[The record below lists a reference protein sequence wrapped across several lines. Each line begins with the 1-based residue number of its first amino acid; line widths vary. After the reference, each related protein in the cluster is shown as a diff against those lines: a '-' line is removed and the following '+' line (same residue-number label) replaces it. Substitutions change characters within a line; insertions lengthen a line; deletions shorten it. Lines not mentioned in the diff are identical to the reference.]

1 MNLFDLNN
9 DILNKIQHQVFLNKL
24 MKHKEQFNFT
34 SINWTRWEYKN
45 DIDMFFLDDGNV
57 GGSYP
62 PEFEDEDYDL
72 KLVPSSPYTT
82 NPLLSYRAHP

>member
-34 SINWTRWEYKN
+34 SINWTRWENKN

-62 PEFEDEDYDL
+62 LDDNPYEDYDL
-72 KLVPSSPYTT
+72 RLVVYEGLYKS
-82 NPLLSYRAHP
+82 AHP

>member
-34 SINWTRWEYKN
+34 SISWEDWEHKN
-45 DIDMFFLDDGNV
+45 DIDMFFLDDGDV
-57 GGSYP
+57 GCSVP
-62 PEFEDEDYDL
+62 LDDFEDEEYDL
-72 KLVPSSPYTT
+72 RVVVWEGNLY
-82 NPLLSYRAHP
+82 N